1 MVFVLAWGL
10 GVAGALNEEWKKFV
24 QEGTMYTEKKR
35 PEEIKSDPRG
45 KRLAKFLDPF
55 GHNATLP
62 NDESREQHVPPKKN
76 HSNAT
81 NNILESL

>member
-1 MVFVLAWGL
+1 MFVLAWGL
-10 GVAGALNEEWKKFV
+10 GVAGALNEEWKNFV
-24 QEGTMYTEKKR
+24 KEGTMYTNKNGHKR
-35 PEEIKSDPRG
+35 SKLIRG
-45 KRLAKFLDPF
+45 ENGLAKFLDPF